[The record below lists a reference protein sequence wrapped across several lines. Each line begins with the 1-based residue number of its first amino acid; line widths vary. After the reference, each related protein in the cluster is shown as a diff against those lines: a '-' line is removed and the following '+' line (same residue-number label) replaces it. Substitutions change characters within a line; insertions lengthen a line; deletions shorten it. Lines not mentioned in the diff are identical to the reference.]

1 LHLLYSRYFTR
12 VLESLGLVKFKEPF
26 TRLLTQG
33 MVCKETTA
41 CEEHGFL
48 FPEQVAE
55 DGDARRTCLQCGQ
68 PVTIGRVEKMS
79 KSKKNVIDPNTLL
92 DEYGADTTRLFC
104 LFAAPPERDL
114 EWSEQGVE
122 GSFRF
127 LQRVW
132 RLAERWLP
140 LLTVGEHGPTDFQDL
155 NECFRELYRK
165 THETI
170 KRVTQDIDDR
180 FHFNTVISA
189 VMELVNTMQAIDE
202 SESDGAGNQT
212 MRFALETAVLLL
224 SPIVPH
230 FCEELWEA
238 LGHGDSILLSGWP
251 RFDAAATVKEEV
263 EVVVQVNGKLRSRFS
278 AALDTDENT
287 LKQTALADE
296 RIVRFVAGKPIK
308 KVITV
313 KNKLVN
319 IVI

>member
-1 LHLLYSRYFTR
+1 L
-12 VLESLGLVKFKEPF
+12 P
-26 TRLLTQG
+26 
-33 MVCKETTA
+33 
-41 CEEHGFL
+41 
-48 FPEQVAE
+48 
-55 DGDARRTCLQCGQ
+55 
-68 PVTIGRVEKMS
+68 
-79 KSKKNVIDPNTLL
+79 
-92 DEYGADTTRLFC
+92 
-104 LFAAPPERDL
+104 
-114 EWSEQGVE
+114 
-122 GSFRF
+122 
-127 LQRVW
+127 
-132 RLAERWLP
+132 ERWLP
-140 LLTVGEHGPTDFQDL
+140 LLTAGEHCPTEFHDL
-155 NECFRELYRK
+155 NECFPELYRK
-165 THETI
+165 THESI
-170 KRVTQDIDDR
+170 KRVTQDIEDR

-189 VMELVNTMQAIDE
+189 VMELVNAMQAIEE

-251 RFDAAATVKEEV
+251 RFEDAATVKEEV
-263 EVVVQVNGKLRSRFS
+263 EVVVQVNGKLRSRFP

-296 RIVRFVAGKPIK
+296 RIVRFVDGKPIK